1 MRKEKQDTGKEY
13 IDNLMTGLKGLQEST
28 NGLINSVL
36 TPEAKEQMT
45 PEQLELLNQGMNAFS
60 LNGKKPFERV
70 EELTKILRNNAN
82 NI

>member
-1 MRKEKQDTGKEY
+1 MRKEKEDINKEY
-13 IDNLMTGLKGLQEST
+13 FDNLMTGLKGLQENT

-45 PEQLELLNQGMNAFS
+45 PEQLEFLNQGMSAFS